1 MMFNESIGETL
12 VSHRQ
17 RLWLYVIGVA
27 GILFLIVP
35 VFFVIPMSFSASRY
49 LEFPPDEWS
58 LRWYDHY
65 LNSLEWMGA
74 TGISL
79 KAAVMTT
86 ILATPIGVAA
96 AYGLHVAETR
106 MMRWLQVLLLMPL
119 MVPIIITA
127 IGVFFV
133 FAKVGLIGTM
143 TGLVLAHTMLATPFV
158 VITTLAGLRGFDMDQ
173 EKVARS
179 LGFNR
184 FRAFTKVTLPQ
195 IRPSVISGALFA
207 FITSLD
213 EVIIALFITG
223 GPNSTLTKRMFTALR
238 DEIDPTIAA
247 ISSLLI
253 VISLSIVLT
262 ATLLVGKRSRARS

>member
-1 MMFNESIGETL
+1 MAQASIGETL
-12 VSHRQ
+12 VGHRQ
-17 RLWLYVIGVA
+17 RLWLYAIGIA
-27 GILFLIVP
+27 GLLFLIIP
-35 VFFVIPMSFSASRY
+35 VFIVIPMSFSGSRY
-49 LEFPPDEWS
+49 LEFPPEQWS
-58 LRWYDHY
+58 LRWYEHY
-65 LNSLEWMGA
+65 FQSLEWMGA

-79 KAAVMTT
+79 KAATMTT

-96 AYGLHVAETR
+96 AYGLHVAEGR
-106 MMRWLQVLLLMPL
+106 VPRWLHVVLLMPL
-119 MVPIIITA
+119 MVPVIITA

-133 FAKVGLIGTM
+133 FARIGLIGTM
-143 TGLVLAHTMLATPFV
+143 SGLVLAHTMMATPFV
-158 VITTLAGLRGFDMDQ
+158 VVTTLAGLRGFDMDQ

-179 LGFNR
+179 LGYNR
-184 FRAFTKVTLPQ
+184 FWAFTKVTLPQ

-253 VISLSIVLT
+253 VVSLSIVLA

>member
-1 MMFNESIGETL
+1 MAQNSIGETL

-17 RLWLYVIGVA
+17 RLWLYVVGIA
-27 GILFLIVP
+27 GLLFLIIP
-35 VFFVIPMSFSASRY
+35 VFFVIPMSFSGSRY
-49 LEFPPDEWS
+49 LEFPPEQWS

-65 LNSLEWMGA
+65 FNSHEWMAA
-74 TGISL
+74 TAISL
-79 KAAVMTT
+79 KAAMMTT
-86 ILATPIGVAA
+86 ILATPIGIAA

-106 MMRWLQVLLLMPL
+106 ILRWLYIALLMPL

-133 FAKVGLIGTM
+133 FAKIKLIGTM
-143 TGLVLAHTMLATPFV
+143 TGLVLAHTLMATPFV
-158 VITTLAGLRGFDMDQ
+158 VVTTLAGLQGFDMDQ

-179 LGFNR
+179 LGLNR
-184 FRAFTKVTLPQ
+184 FWAFIKVTLPQ

-247 ISSLLI
+247 ISSILI
-253 VISLSIVLT
+253 VISLAIVLA
-262 ATLLVGKRSRARS
+262 ATLLVGKGPRART